1 MRKFKKKQNEELDI
15 LTDDLEQDNSSEDT
29 KNIEEDEFNPNGLE
43 TVIDRVE
50 HGLVGTLKIVSDD
63 SNRPIFKNGD
73 YVHFI
78 APARLQRKDFVLYK
92 SHDSF
97 FIRRIIKFVDDD
109 IYVAGDHE
117 KEYHIIHKEDVVGK
131 AIGRQRKKKYIS
143 FSLNPAK
150 KFYTFRK
157 VNLAKMRLGNRVMN
171 YDEDLSQES
180 YEIAMQNLEATTQ
193 NQQTQQA
200 KPTPVYTDID
210 LDSELQG
217 FLNPDELVLEIR
229 RAAQPE
235 SDEIDENQEDEEV
248 EYIEVEET
256 EGNEEETEEDASSE
270 EEYIEEDEEKTDE
283 ED

>member
-1 MRKFKKKQNEELDI
+1 
-15 LTDDLEQDNSSEDT
+15 
-29 KNIEEDEFNPNGLE
+29 
-43 TVIDRVE
+43 
-50 HGLVGTLKIVSDD
+50 
-63 SNRPIFKNGD
+63 
-73 YVHFI
+73 
-78 APARLQRKDFVLYK
+78 
-92 SHDSF
+92 
-97 FIRRIIKFVDDD
+97 
-109 IYVAGDHE
+109 
-117 KEYHIIHKEDVVGK
+117 
-131 AIGRQRKKKYIS
+131 
-143 FSLNPAK
+143 
-150 KFYTFRK
+150 
-157 VNLAKMRLGNRVMN
+157 MRLGNRVMN

>member
-1 MRKFKKKQNEELDI
+1 MD
-15 LTDDLEQDNSSEDT
+15 
-29 KNIEEDEFNPNGLE
+29 
-43 TVIDRVE
+43 
-50 HGLVGTLKIVSDD
+50 
-63 SNRPIFKNGD
+63 
-73 YVHFI
+73 FI